1 MISATLF
8 ASNQALKSLCAD
20 PRSRIH
26 SNRAIGE
33 VTEAFREHQPRR
45 HVSVDA
51 RQKSTRPI
59 YAVAHSSL
67 LPLRAVPLF
76 GVPVGGG
83 RNRVAKTPSGYSH
96 IRSNHS
102 RSQIHSRRIPVSAAL
117 WPWQQEQQQG
127 DKAQRI
133 RSALVGGAG
142 SAAAEDTERSG
153 LRGGEPTA
161 TATALTVTVSSSI
174 ASIPAAD
181 WDACAL
187 DAAGGAEKHN
197 PFVSHAFL
205 QCLEESRSA
214 CREEGWLPQHLV
226 ARDDEERVVGVLPL
240 YLKGH
245 SYGEYVF
252 DHSWANAFMR
262 AGGLYYSRLVASYNG
277 LLRRLKRLHTVDDN
291 RSLHFLLPSPLR
303 PHRHSYGEYVFDHS
317 WANAFMRAGGS
328 YYPKLQSCVPF
339 TPATGPRLLV
349 RDGPDREAVLSG
361 LCQAM
366 KQVADEYGVSSVH
379 VTFPCKDDWQVMARH
394 GFLQRMGMQY
404 HWSNRGYGRGLRRP
418 YCLQLGCF
426 KLPMISSEAVKV
438 LFGFGVDP
446 NPPFPSPT
454 SPVPT
459 IPTPALSLPFLSVPP
474 MSPIFVAAQ
483 GLKLLRLR
491 GDDIKA
497 HHWNSFFQFYC
508 NTTNRKWGQTY
519 LTREFFH
526 LLGERLG
533 EKVLLVV
540 AEDETG
546 RMVGGAL
553 NLVGGEAVFGRNWGA
568 LPGTHYP
575 FLHFEACYY
584 QAIEAAIEAG
594 LARAIEAAI
603 VAGLARAIE
612 AAIEAGL
619 ARVEAGAQGEHK
631 LPRGYLPTA
640 TYSAHHIPDPA
651 FRSAIAGFLE
661 RETVQVEYALSVMD
675 QEANP
680 FKKQPNT
687 GAS

>member
-1 MISATLF
+1 MSTATLV
-8 ASNQALKSLCAD
+8 ASNQAFKPQCVDS
-20 PRSRIH
+20 RTRIH
-26 SNRAIGE
+26 GNRTVGV
-33 VTEAFREHQPRR
+33 VTEAYREQPQCRMAAHAQQR
-45 HVSVDA
+45 TIRTV
-51 RQKSTRPI
+51 RPI
-59 YAVAHSSL
+59 QAAADSPL
-67 LPLRAVPLF
+67 LQRAGPLS
-76 GVPVGGG
+76 GVPFG
-83 RNRVAKTPSGYSH
+83 RSHANSLFNYNHLRSSHNRSQ
-96 IRSNHS
+96 NHS
-102 RSQIHSRRIPVSAAL
+102 RATPVSAAL
-117 WPWQQEQQQG
+117 WPWQQQQQQQQE
-127 DKAQRI
+127 KAQSN
-133 RSALVGGAG
+133 RSGVVGAAG
-142 SAAAEDTERSG
+142 SAAAEETERSG
-153 LRGGEPTA
+153 LRSGEAPA
-161 TATALTVTVSSSI
+161 TATSLTVTVSSSI

-226 ARDDEERVVGVLPL
+226 ARDSEERIVGVLPL
-240 YLKGH
+240 YLKG
-245 SYGEYVF
+245 
-252 DHSWANAFMR
+252 
-262 AGGLYYSRLVASYNG
+262 
-277 LLRRLKRLHTVDDN
+277 
-291 RSLHFLLPSPLR
+291 
-303 PHRHSYGEYVFDHS
+303 HSYGEYVFDHS

-349 RDGPDREAVLSG
+349 RAGPDREAVLGG

-366 KQVADEYGVSSVH
+366 KQVADEYAVSSVH
-379 VTFPCKDDWQVMARH
+379 VTFPCKEDWQVMARH
-394 GFLQRMGMQY
+394 GFMQRIGMQY
-404 HWSNRGYGRGLRRP
+404 HWRNRGYGSFNDFLMDLKQSKR
-418 YCLQLGCF
+418 
-426 KLPMISSEAVKV
+426 K
-438 LFGFGVDP
+438 
-446 NPPFPSPT
+446 
-454 SPVPT
+454 T
-459 IPTPALSLPFLSVPP
+459 IRQERKK
-474 MSPIFVAAQ
+474 VAAQ

-497 HHWNSFFQFYC
+497 HHWDSFFRFYC

-533 EKVLLVV
+533 DQVLLVA
-540 AEDETG
+540 AEDGTG

-584 QAIEAAIEAG
+584 Q
-594 LARAIEAAI
+594 
-603 VAGLARAIE
+603 AIE

-661 RETVQVEYALSVMD
+661 RETVQVQYALSVID

-680 FKKQPNT
+680 FKKQPVVDANIM
-687 GAS
+687 

>member
-1 MISATLF
+1 MSSATLF

-262 AGGLYYSRLVASYNG
+262 AGG
-277 LLRRLKRLHTVDDN
+277 
-291 RSLHFLLPSPLR
+291 
-303 PHRHSYGEYVFDHS
+303 
-317 WANAFMRAGGS
+317 S

-404 HWSNRGYGRGLRRP
+404 HWSNRGYGSFNDFLMDLKQSKR
-418 YCLQLGCF
+418 
-426 KLPMISSEAVKV
+426 K
-438 LFGFGVDP
+438 
-446 NPPFPSPT
+446 
-454 SPVPT
+454 T
-459 IPTPALSLPFLSVPP
+459 IRQERKK
-474 MSPIFVAAQ
+474 VAAQ

-594 LARAIEAAI
+594 LAR
-603 VAGLARAIE
+603 
-612 AAIEAGL
+612 
-619 ARVEAGAQGEHK
+619 VEAGAQGEHK

>member
-1 MISATLF
+1 MSSATLV
-8 ASNQALKSLCAD
+8 ASNQAQLRSAD
-20 PRSRIH
+20 SRTRIH

-33 VTEAFREHQPRR
+33 VTEALREHQPRC

-51 RQKSTRPI
+51 RQRSTRHTL
-59 YAVAHSSL
+59 AHSSL
-67 LPLRAVPLF
+67 LPLRAVV
-76 GVPVGGG
+76 VPVGGG
-83 RNRVAKTPSGYSH
+83 RNRVANSPSGYSH
-96 IRSNHS
+96 LRSIHS
-102 RSQIHSRRIPVSAAL
+102 HSQIHSCRIPVSAAL
-117 WPWQQEQQQG
+117 WPWQQEQQRG
-127 DKAQRI
+127 DKAQRT

-142 SAAAEDTERSG
+142 SAAAEETERSG
-153 LRGGEPTA
+153 LRAGDTPV

-187 DAAGGAEKHN
+187 DAAGGVEKHN

-205 QCLEESRSA
+205 LCLEESRSA

-226 ARDDEERVVGVLPL
+226 ARDAEGRVVGVLPL
-240 YLKGH
+240 YLKG
-245 SYGEYVF
+245 
-252 DHSWANAFMR
+252 
-262 AGGLYYSRLVASYNG
+262 
-277 LLRRLKRLHTVDDN
+277 
-291 RSLHFLLPSPLR
+291 
-303 PHRHSYGEYVFDHS
+303 HSYGEYVFDHS

-379 VTFPCKDDWQVMARH
+379 VTFPCKADWQVMARH

-404 HWSNRGYGRGLRRP
+404 HWSNRGYGSFNDFLMDLKQSKR
-418 YCLQLGCF
+418 
-426 KLPMISSEAVKV
+426 K
-438 LFGFGVDP
+438 
-446 NPPFPSPT
+446 
-454 SPVPT
+454 T
-459 IPTPALSLPFLSVPP
+459 IRQERKK
-474 MSPIFVAAQ
+474 VAAQ

-526 LLGERLG
+526 LLGERVG

-540 AEDETG
+540 AEDEAG

-584 QAIEAAIEAG
+584 Q
-594 LARAIEAAI
+594 
-603 VAGLARAIE
+603 AIE

-661 RETVQVEYALSVMD
+661 RETVQVQYALSVMD

-680 FKKQPNT
+680 FKKQPTT

>member
-1 MISATLF
+1 MPRVDSRPAKIDPANPSCSAF
-8 ASNQALKSLCAD
+8 
-20 PRSRIH
+20 
-26 SNRAIGE
+26 
-33 VTEAFREHQPRR
+33 
-45 HVSVDA
+45 
-51 RQKSTRPI
+51 
-59 YAVAHSSL
+59 
-67 LPLRAVPLF
+67 
-76 GVPVGGG
+76 
-83 RNRVAKTPSGYSH
+83 
-96 IRSNHS
+96 
-102 RSQIHSRRIPVSAAL
+102 VSAA
-117 WPWQQEQQQG
+117 
-127 DKAQRI
+127 
-133 RSALVGGAG
+133 GAAFRL
-142 SAAAEDTERSG
+142 SSSIASTPAAVWDAS
-153 LRGGEPTA
+153 
-161 TATALTVTVSSSI
+161 TALTVTVSSSIASIPAADWDAFTVSSSI

-240 YLKGH
+240 YLKG
-245 SYGEYVF
+245 
-252 DHSWANAFMR
+252 
-262 AGGLYYSRLVASYNG
+262 
-277 LLRRLKRLHTVDDN
+277 
-291 RSLHFLLPSPLR
+291 
-303 PHRHSYGEYVFDHS
+303 HSYGEYVFDHS

-404 HWSNRGYGRGLRRP
+404 HWSNRGYGSFNDFLMDLKQSKR
-418 YCLQLGCF
+418 
-426 KLPMISSEAVKV
+426 K
-438 LFGFGVDP
+438 
-446 NPPFPSPT
+446 
-454 SPVPT
+454 T
-459 IPTPALSLPFLSVPP
+459 IRQERKK
-474 MSPIFVAAQ
+474 VAAQ

-568 LPGTHYP
+568 LPGMHYP

-594 LARAIEAAI
+594 L
-603 VAGLARAIE
+603 V
-612 AAIEAGL
+612 
-619 ARVEAGAQGEHK
+619 RVEAGAQGEHK

-661 RETVQVEYALSVMD
+661 RETVQVCLDISQELLDAASILYCHCEAICPPPLTERTASPILHFALL
-675 QEANP
+675 
-680 FKKQPNT
+680 
-687 GAS
+687 

>member
-1 MISATLF
+1 
-8 ASNQALKSLCAD
+8 
-20 PRSRIH
+20 RSRI
-26 SNRAIGE
+26 
-33 VTEAFREHQPRR
+33 
-45 HVSVDA
+45 
-51 RQKSTRPI
+51 
-59 YAVAHSSL
+59 
-67 LPLRAVPLF
+67 
-76 GVPVGGG
+76 
-83 RNRVAKTPSGYSH
+83 
-96 IRSNHS
+96 RSC
-102 RSQIHSRRIPVSAAL
+102 RIPVLAAL
-117 WPWQQEQQQG
+117 WPWQQEQEKQQQG

-142 SAAAEDTERSG
+142 SAAAEETERSG
-153 LRGGEPTA
+153 LRAGEPPV

-252 DHSWANAFMR
+252 DHSWANA
-262 AGGLYYSRLVASYNG
+262 L
-277 LLRRLKRLHTVDDN
+277 
-291 RSLHFLLPSPLR
+291 
-303 PHRHSYGEYVFDHS
+303 
-317 WANAFMRAGGS
+317 MRAGGS

-404 HWSNRGYGRGLRRP
+404 HWSNRGYGSFNDFLMDLKQSKR
-418 YCLQLGCF
+418 
-426 KLPMISSEAVKV
+426 K
-438 LFGFGVDP
+438 
-446 NPPFPSPT
+446 
-454 SPVPT
+454 T
-459 IPTPALSLPFLSVPP
+459 IRQERKK
-474 MSPIFVAAQ
+474 VAAQ

-540 AEDETG
+540 AEDEIG

-584 QAIEAAIEAG
+584 QGEHKLLSPYPLSLPHSHSPPPSSLPSIPQAIEAAIEAG
-594 LARAIEAAI
+594 LARVEAGHNSPLGQVLPHPRPLNSNPLVPHPPSSSAQ
-603 VAGLARAIE
+603 AIE

-661 RETVQVEYALSVMD
+661 RETVQVCLDSSQELLDAASILYYHCEAICPPPLTARTASLTLHFSLLSRGSSNGRLYSSSVAIGRLSAHRHIQVVLLPYPQLGIPFFLGGDFKQENSQAGLEKVFFAHFLSVF
-675 QEANP
+675 QVS
-680 FKKQPNT
+680 T
-687 GAS
+687 LLT